1 MEGGTH
7 ARTAR
12 AFLEAASRELDD
24 GDELQAS
31 EKMWGAASHAVRAVI
46 RARGW
51 PNGKTKDLDN
61 AVSYLA
67 DEYGKPHLNNE
78 FSYFRNALHS
88 NFYHGFLEIPDLE
101 NALPRV
107 RMFVDEVLPAGPRL
121 GIDQEPP
128 AHGK

>member
-7 ARTAR
+7 ARVAR
-12 AFLEAASRELDD
+12 AFLEAASRELEA

-51 PNGKTKDLDN
+51 PNGKTRDLDN
-61 AVSYLA
+61 AVSRLA

-78 FSYFRNALHS
+78 FFHFRNHLHS
-88 NFYHGFLEIPDLE
+88 NFYHGFMEMPDLQ
-101 NALPRV
+101 NALV
-107 RMFVDEVLPAGPRL
+107 LVQAFVDDVLPVGPRP
-121 GIDQEPP
+121 GGEQEPP
-128 AHGK
+128 THRR